1 MGPSFDDSSSSL
13 SNALGNNRAG
23 IHRRYE
29 WNESIV
35 SELTNPSMFVAETQS
50 EKSEGNEIV
59 IAEEIKF
66 NEHEY
71 EPLENMDV
79 SHRFQTS
86 NGTATATGVLRHCNW
101 SAQPTDMECW
111 GIISG
116 ALRRQIWSAEAL
128 QRKCSVARYGVL
140 RHCIYF
146 VNRDHRDTWGS
157 RKFATAAVDFI
168 TLEYLWQ
175 SVLLLLVDLITL
187 DASED
192 IWHLKVILYGFLPAQ
207 PVHATERRRI
217 ANW

>member
-1 MGPSFDDSSSSL
+1 MIYMAVHLLLFHLLFNWQAENHFPFLFGTTSPNAAVHMQHEVSESAMSIISLVKIEEVDLAMGPSFDDSSSSL

-101 SAQPTDMECW
+101 SAQPTDMEC
-111 GIISG
+111 
-116 ALRRQIWSAEAL
+116 
-128 QRKCSVARYGVL
+128 
-140 RHCIYF
+140 
-146 VNRDHRDTWGS
+146 
-157 RKFATAAVDFI
+157 
-168 TLEYLWQ
+168 
-175 SVLLLLVDLITL
+175 
-187 DASED
+187 
-192 IWHLKVILYGFLPAQ
+192 
-207 PVHATERRRI
+207 
-217 ANW
+217 